1 MDANFLGL
9 GNILETLGL
18 NTTKAF
24 ELYYETALEGRETLD
39 LNIDGFEWAE
49 PQLDF
54 TYEALEAQGYIK
66 AMATYVDL
74 NSEPL
79 ARGKHVEMSKLSGTI
94 PRQKR
99 KINRGEND
107 YRKEVLAAQ
116 QAGTIKEIQGGTY
129 AGGIR
134 GYLINNLFD
143 TLSEIPDSH
152 NASLSYQVGQMKSKR
167 ALTLTSDNNFNGLT
181 DVDFT
186 ADVPAANVVD
196 EAWYTVADDGTVTYI
211 TTANPIETLVKK
223 IRGIKRDRYR
233 GYPNVTVEVQGETL
247 DTVLLHPNV
256 LKGFGYSLNSNLRI
270 VPKNDENATTLGTQR
285 YYEAGGYEALK
296 EYFRAAIGADV
307 LLVNDTIVGAAKL
320 NATTKRFDTETLDVF
335 EPGVILIRPSGV
347 IGKIFN
353 VVPLRPDGSAI
364 SSRIFDGRGIIEY
377 FYNPRTREQT
387 WISELTMLA
396 VPTMPSKMYYYN
408 VIGTATNDDD
418 DTGDGEN

>member
-1 MDANFLGL
+1 MDARFLGL

-39 LNIDGFEWAE
+39 LNIEGFDWAE

-54 TYEALEAQGYIK
+54 TYEFLEAQGYLK

-99 KINRGEND
+99 KLNRGEND

-116 QAGTIKEIQGGTY
+116 QAGTIKELQGGTY
-129 AGGIR
+129 AGGVR

-167 ALTLTSDNNFNGLT
+167 ALTLTTDNNFNGIT
-181 DVDFT
+181 GVGFI
-186 ADVPAANVVD
+186 AEVPTSNVID
-196 EAWYTVADDGTVTYI
+196 EAWYTVAADGTVTYV
-211 TTANPIETLVKK
+211 TTVNPITTLVKK
-223 IRGIKRDRYR
+223 IRGIKRDRYH
-233 GYPNVTVEVQGETL
+233 GYPNVTVEVNGETL
-247 DTVLLHPNV
+247 DIVLLHPEV
-256 LKGFGYSLNSNLRI
+256 LKGFGYSLQPAMRNT
-270 VPKNDENATTLGTQR
+270 PANDKNATDLGTQR
-285 YYEAGGYEALK
+285 YYEDNGYEALK
-296 EYFRAAIGADV
+296 EYFRRAIGADV

-320 NATTKRFDTETLDVF
+320 NSTTKRFDTEKLDVF
-335 EPGVILIRPSGV
+335 EPGVFLIRPSGV

-364 SSRIFDGRGIIEY
+364 TSRIFGGRGLIEY

-408 VIGTATNDDD
+408 VIGKATDDD
-418 DTGDGEN
+418 EGEGGDN